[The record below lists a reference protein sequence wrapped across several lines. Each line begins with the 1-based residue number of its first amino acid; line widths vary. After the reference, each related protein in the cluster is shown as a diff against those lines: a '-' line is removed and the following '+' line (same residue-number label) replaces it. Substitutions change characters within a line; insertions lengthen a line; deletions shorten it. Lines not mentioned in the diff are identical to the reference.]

1 MTATD
6 SAEIT
11 PQCTQDEAV
20 LQKVFGYHS
29 YRDGQKEIIDAAI
42 TGHDSL
48 VIMPTGGGKSLCY
61 QIPALVRDG
70 LTVVISPLISLMKDQ
85 STNCSPTVCR
95 QHASIP
101 P

>member
-1 MTATD
+1 MMRGSMTATD

-48 VIMPTGGGKSLCY
+48 VIMQPAVVRASAIKFLRWCATG
-61 QIPALVRDG
+61 
-70 LTVVISPLISLMKDQ
+70 
-85 STNCSPTVCR
+85 
-95 QHASIP
+95 
-101 P
+101 